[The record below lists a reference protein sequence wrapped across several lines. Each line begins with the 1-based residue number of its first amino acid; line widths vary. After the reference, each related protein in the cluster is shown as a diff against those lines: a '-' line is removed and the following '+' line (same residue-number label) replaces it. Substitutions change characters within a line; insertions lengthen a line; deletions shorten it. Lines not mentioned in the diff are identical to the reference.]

1 MPRLLL
7 LFALTGLLGSALELI
22 EPARAEAAHAARCGD
37 LPLRPTAQDV
47 IAAGRPW
54 VGHPGRVLIDVR
66 ARRGDYPALIA
77 TRCHAWT
84 AELIRLNGGPLHVG
98 QRLRVPV
105 VLSALAKHAPP
116 TKPRPHGRPHIV
128 AKPLVRR
135 ALLKAARRH
144 DVPRSLVLAI
154 AWQESGWQQHVRSS
168 KGAVGTMQV
177 MPGTGRWLSTY
188 VGKRLHLRDLHDNVE
203 AGVVLLKVLRRQTT
217 DRRAIAAYYQ
227 GLGAVQKHGF
237 YRDTLRYVK
246 SVRALQKRFEK
257 GWNPLR

>member
-1 MPRLLL
+1 
-7 LFALTGLLGSALELI
+7 
-22 EPARAEAAHAARCGD
+22 
-37 LPLRPTAQDV
+37 
-47 IAAGRPW
+47 
-54 VGHPGRVLIDVR
+54 
-66 ARRGDYPALIA
+66 
-77 TRCHAWT
+77 
-84 AELIRLNGGPLHVG
+84 
-98 QRLRVPV
+98 
-105 VLSALAKHAPP
+105 
-116 TKPRPHGRPHIV
+116 
-128 AKPLVRR
+128 
-135 ALLKAARRH
+135 
-144 DVPRSLVLAI
+144 
-154 AWQESGWQQHVRSS
+154 
-168 KGAVGTMQV
+168 MQV